1 MNLDHMTDR
10 QLLEGIYRALHKPK
24 QAVRASQKPSDGFVE
39 WWAEYPRKVEKKA
52 AVSAWNKL
60 NLTQKQTAI
69 RVIPDWA
76 KAWHGTEMRFIKMPA
91 TWLNKHCFDDPLEQ
105 AVPVQAEDITKLDD
119 GELLTR
125 AQGMGINTVGL
136 SRYELIDRIRVS

>member
-1 MNLDHMTDR
+1 MNLDHLSDR

-24 QAVRASQKPSDGFVE
+24 QAVRGSQKPADGFVE

-69 RVIPDWA
+69 RVIPEWA
-76 KAWHGTEMRFIKMPA
+76 KAWRDWDMKYIKLPA
-91 TWLNKHCFDDPLEQ
+91 TWLNKHCFNDPLEQ
-105 AVPVQAEDITKLDD
+105 AVPMQQEDITKLDD
-119 GELLTR
+119 GVLLER
-125 AQGMGINTVGL
+125 AQSMGINTVGL
-136 SRYELIDRIRVS
+136 SRYELIDRIRTA